1 MTDTRE
7 IASIALETDGKAKK
21 LVVVIHVWEALANRP
36 RGSISVEGIEGSYQV
51 IVREYSDTG
60 NVGPETVKYTGG
72 LEHALMKAFKLKGR
86 YLDNGLNAEGKI
98 REKKKG

>member
-1 MTDTRE
+1 MESKD
-7 IASIALETDGKAKK
+7 IATIALESDGKARK
-21 LVVVIHVWEALANRP
+21 LVVIVHAWEALANRP
-36 RGSISVEGIEGSYQV
+36 RGSISVEGIEGSYRV

-72 LEHALMKAFKLKGR
+72 LEHALMKAFKLKTR